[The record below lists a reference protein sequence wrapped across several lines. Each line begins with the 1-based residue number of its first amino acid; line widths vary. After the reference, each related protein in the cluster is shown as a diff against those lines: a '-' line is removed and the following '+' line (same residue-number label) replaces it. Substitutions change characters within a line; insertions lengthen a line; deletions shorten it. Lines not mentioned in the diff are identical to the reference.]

1 MIVPM
6 ASPVLIDKLT
16 SAEDR
21 GSRIH
26 LHYTPAYTSWLNQVE
41 IRFHR
46 ITGRGT
52 FGSMR
57 ELAEKI
63 DRYVHTYHPTAQ
75 PFVWTATAGSI
86 FAKVQR
92 LCNRISRT
100 LLRRCRQSSG
110 RVRRARYDK
119 FIRSDVVARTLWPSY
134 AIKIGRRCAERC
146 ARVYSWAGRFKM
158 EIT

>member
-1 MIVPM
+1 VHAIMDNYSTHKHQRVKRWL
-6 ASPVLIDKLT
+6 AL
-16 SAEDR
+16 R
-21 GSRIH
+21 SRIH
-26 LHYTPAYTSWLNQVE
+26 VHYTPAYTSWLSQVE

-52 FGSMR
+52 LGRMR

-92 LCNRISRT
+92 
-100 LLRRCRQSSG
+100 
-110 RVRRARYDK
+110 
-119 FIRSDVVARTLWPSY
+119 
-134 AIKIGRRCAERC
+134 
-146 ARVYSWAGRFKM
+146 
-158 EIT
+158 